1 MFKDLGSREHGCVTQ
16 LEMWRYQA
24 IWAGSHWSWNN
35 TNSVSDI
42 VLMQVFSTSH
52 KGSWSTSKNKLS
64 ESSLISSL
72 SSISSSPWR
81 NQHRTSLRACC
92 CSLSDACSQVTNWW
106 QTVCDTGQQPCHIND
121 VFAGGTAKGH
131 PLNTIPHWD
140 STAASEGRRDPPI
153 LWGYHEVFPPHVAS
167 VPAKL
172 YFYHLCTSI
181 STTTALHF
189 YMEWEPGMAV
199 LDMRYYRCCKRV
211 AVVVQL
217 KLLALL
223 CLFGLFWFFL
233 TYFELQGK

>member
-92 CSLSDACSQVTNWW
+92 CSPSDACSQVTNWW
-106 QTVCDTGQQPCHIND
+106 QTVCDTGQQPCQSMMCLQEVQPRDTPLIQFPTGTQQQQ
-121 VFAGGTAKGH
+121 VKGGGT
-131 PLNTIPHWD
+131 
-140 STAASEGRRDPPI
+140 PPSYGVI
-153 LWGYHEVFPPHVAS
+153 MKFSLHMLPPCLPS
-167 VPAKL
+167 
-172 YFYHLCTSI
+172 YI
-181 STTTALHF
+181 STT
-189 YMEWEPGMAV
+189 Y
-199 LDMRYYRCCKRV
+199 
-211 AVVVQL
+211 
-217 KLLALL
+217 ALL
-223 CLFGLFWFFL
+223 FLPLLLFTFTWNENLAWQFL
-233 TYFELQGK
+233 TWDTTDAAKE